1 MCNIEKLWI
10 ENRLSISELN
20 KLSKD
25 EISEFLSF
33 LKYKINRT
41 KVATKKFNYHC
52 LFSLIYGYATM
63 DSDKFKK
70 FYQEI
75 IVNIMYSYNIG
86 DTKKKQLESDL
97 KSLDRSDMDHV
108 CFRIL
113 FN

>member
-10 ENRLSISELN
+10 ENKLSVADLN

-33 LKYKINRT
+33 LKHKINKT
-41 KVATKKFNYHC
+41 KVVTKKFNYHC
-52 LFSLIYGYATM
+52 LFSLIYSYATM
-63 DSDKFKK
+63 NEEEFKI

-75 IVNIMYSYNIG
+75 TVNIMDRYNIG
-86 DTKKKQLESDL
+86 DSKKKQLETDL
-97 KSLDRSDMDHV
+97 KSLNSRKMDQV
-108 CFRIL
+108 FLRTF